1 MEMGGFERL
10 FRFSCVEPGFGI
22 AKDGNLFLSDDGVIS
37 RQFRKN
43 ASPLR
48 SRERNFLSLS
58 TYDRFTAA
66 SLMTNERCPVSEDVF
81 RAAEILRSGGLVAF
95 GTETVYGLGANA
107 LDEHAVAR
115 VFEAKNRPHLDPL
128 IVHIADRKWLGRLA
142 EQLSPAAK
150 LLADAFWPGP
160 LTMVLPKKEIVP
172 DLVTSGLPSVAIRMP
187 SHPLALELLTEVD
200 LPIAAPSAN
209 PFGQISPTTAQH
221 VLDNLGD
228 RIDLILDGGPCDV
241 GVESTVVLMTE
252 ERPRIL
258 RHGGV
263 TQEQLEQ
270 VVGPVEIH
278 SPDEDD
284 DSAASIDEL
293 GQQTHAGAVAP
304 GMLAQH
310 YSPTTP
316 LTLLSDVN
324 AELLDGKRV
333 GLLRLSRLPDESNHV
348 ADFSVVETLTD
359 DGDLRTAAAGFF
371 AALRRLDSCS
381 LDLIVAESFPEEGL
395 GRALN
400 DRLRRACHR

>member
-1 MEMGGFERL
+1 MGQCDFALISQECVAQHIREEHFSSHSIHDGFTT
-10 FRFSCVEPGFGI
+10 
-22 AKDGNLFLSDDGVIS
+22 
-37 RQFRKN
+37 
-43 ASPLR
+43 AS
-48 SRERNFLSLS
+48 S
-58 TYDRFTAA
+58 
-66 SLMTNERCPVSEDVF
+66 MTNERCPISNDVS
-81 RAAEILRSGGLVAF
+81 RAADILRSGGLVAF
-95 GTETVYGLGANA
+95 GTETVYGLGVNA
-107 LDEHAVAR
+107 LDEQAVAR
-115 VFEAKNRPHLDPL
+115 VFEAKNRPHFDPL
-128 IVHIADRKWLGRLA
+128 IVHIADRKWIDRLA

-150 LLADAFWPGP
+150 ALADSFWPGP
-160 LTMVLPKKEIVP
+160 LTIVLPKREIVP

-187 SHPLALELLTEVD
+187 SHPLALELLNKVD

-241 GVESTVVLMTE
+241 GVESTVVLMTV

-270 VVGPVEIH
+270 VVGPVEVH
-278 SPDEDD
+278 CPEDNGESPTSTQDH
-284 DSAASIDEL
+284 
-293 GQQTHAGAVAP
+293 GRGTQAGVVAP

-316 LTLLSDVN
+316 LALVNDVS
-324 AELLDGKRV
+324 AVSFSGKRV
-333 GLLRLSRLPDESNHV
+333 GLLRLSKSSNV
-348 ADFSVVETLTD
+348 ADEEPEFAVVETLTD

-371 AALRRLDSCS
+371 AALRRLDSS
-381 LDLIVAESFPEEGL
+381 GLDLIVAESFPEEGL

-400 DRLRRACHR
+400 DRLRRACHH

>member
-1 MEMGGFERL
+1 
-10 FRFSCVEPGFGI
+10 
-22 AKDGNLFLSDDGVIS
+22 
-37 RQFRKN
+37 
-43 ASPLR
+43 
-48 SRERNFLSLS
+48 
-58 TYDRFTAA
+58 
-66 SLMTNERCPVSEDVF
+66 MTNERCPVTADVS

-107 LDEHAVAR
+107 LDELAVAR
-115 VFEAKNRPHLDPL
+115 VFEAKNRPHFDPL
-128 IVHIADRKWLGRLA
+128 IVHIADGKWLDRLA

-150 LLADAFWPGP
+150 LLADTFWPGP

-187 SHPLALELLTEVD
+187 SHPLALELLTKVD
-200 LPIAAPSAN
+200 LPVAAPSAN

-228 RIDLILDGGPCDV
+228 RIDMILDGGPCDV

-252 ERPRIL
+252 ECPRIL

-270 VVGPVEIH
+270 VVGSVEVQC
-278 SPDEDD
+278 SEDAD
-284 DSAASIDEL
+284 DSAASSDEPGSKL
-293 GQQTHAGAVAP
+293 HTGAVGP

-316 LTLLSDVN
+316 LILLRDVN
-324 AELLDGKRV
+324 AELLDGERV
-333 GLLRLSRLPDESNHV
+333 GLLRLSKLPSDSTRV
-348 ADFSVVETLTD
+348 ADFSSIETLTD

-371 AALRRLDSCS
+371 AALRSLDSCG